1 MKLNPDDLHIHPT
14 KQHKDCDWYDHKE
27 YECTNWGEFWEDT
40 EPAFVYDHK
49 EYECTNW
56 GEFWEDT
63 EPAFVECFAPI
74 GSIFKEAKK

>member
-27 YECTNWGEFWEDT
+27 YECTNWGEFWED
-40 EPAFVYDHK
+40 
-49 EYECTNW
+49 N
-56 GEFWEDT
+56 

-74 GSIFKEAKK
+74 GSIFKEARRK